1 MIFHGNKES
10 RKTNR
15 NAFLKKL
22 SVPLVLILI
31 LVFVFLS
38 YLLESRL
45 FLIGKAVYPAYTF
58 TEKAVNG
65 LKKDTAA
72 IRDTIVYCDY
82 YTWLG
87 PQNWGRGH
95 SDMPLLGFYDSLD
108 EKVIKEHIKWANE
121 YGIDVLKIEYI
132 PQFDKTITSGIL
144 NHDLG
149 DTRLCLMYDSR
160 LRFESVGYSKPPYDF
175 NDESIKKTF
184 LDDLNHIADTYF
196 ASSNYFKINGRPVL
210 WIYVTRDFT
219 GNYKSVIGQA
229 RQNLKNKGFDVY
241 LVGDQVFYNYKLC
254 GISAFDAVS
263 CYSAYGGRPQNTAD
277 FGQRLK
283 FLYMVWKTAAQLAGK
298 DFIPS
303 GIPAYDDRCL
313 ENERESL
320 PVLSGTAQDFNF
332 QLQILSNLL
341 DPVNIDPELNQV
353 SIATFNEHQ
362 EGTSIEPS
370 EDWGFSRIEQIPLVF
385 GKN

>member
-1 MIFHGNKES
+1 MIFHGNKKS
-10 RKTNR
+10 RKNSR
-15 NAFLKKL
+15 KSILKKL

-31 LVFVFLS
+31 LVFVFLF

-45 FLIGKAVYPAYTF
+45 FLIGKVAYPVYTF
-58 TEKAVNG
+58 VEKAVNH
-65 LKKDTAA
+65 LKKDTAVVS
-72 IRDTIVYCDY
+72 DTIVYCDY
-82 YTWLG
+82 YTWHS
-87 PQNWGRGH
+87 PQNWDRGY
-95 SDMPLLGFYDSLD
+95 SDMPELGLYNSLD
-108 EKVIKEHIKWANE
+108 AKVIKEHIRWANE
-121 YGIDVLKIEYI
+121 YGIDVLKVEYI
-132 PQFDKTITSGIL
+132 PQFDETITSGIL
-144 NHDLG
+144 KYDLG
-149 DTRLCLMYDSR
+149 NTRLCLMYDSR
-160 LRFESVGYSKPPYDF
+160 LRFESVGYKKPPYDF
-175 NDESIKKTF
+175 NDEIIKKTF
-184 LDDLNHIADTYF
+184 LDDLSHIADIYF
-196 ASSNYFKINGRPVL
+196 ASGNYFKINGRPVL

-219 GNYKSVIGQA
+219 GNYKSVIEQA
-229 RQNLKNKGFDVY
+229 RQNIKNKGFDVY

-254 GISAFDAVS
+254 ATSAFDAVS

-283 FLYMVWKTAAQLAGK
+283 FLYMVWKTTAQLDGK

-303 GIPAYDDRCL
+303 GIPAYDDSCL
-313 ENERESL
+313 ENERKSL
-320 PVLSGTAQDFNF
+320 PILSGTAQDFNF

-385 GKN
+385 GKK

>member
-1 MIFHGNKES
+1 MIFHGNKNSRENG
-10 RKTNR
+10 RKTIP
-15 NAFLKKL
+15 KKL

-31 LVFVFLS
+31 LVFMFLG
-38 YLLESRL
+38 YLMESRF
-45 FLIGKAVYPAYTF
+45 FLIGKLVYPVYTF
-58 TEKAVNG
+58 VEKTANG
-65 LKKDTAA
+65 LKMDTAA
-72 IRDTIVYCDY
+72 INDTIVYCDY
-82 YTWLG
+82 YTWHN
-87 PQNWGRGH
+87 PQNWDRGY
-95 SDMPLLGFYDSLD
+95 SEMPELGLYYSLD
-108 EKVIKEHIKWANE
+108 DKVIKEHVMWANK
-121 YGIDVLKIEYI
+121 YGIDVLKVEYI
-132 PQFDKTITSGIL
+132 PQFDKTITAGIF
-144 NHDLG
+144 NYDLG
-149 DTRLCLMYDSR
+149 NAKMCLMYDSR
-160 LRFESVGYSKPPYDF
+160 LRFESAGYDKPPYDF
-175 NDESIKKTF
+175 NDEVIKKTF

-241 LVGDQVFYNYKLC
+241 LVGDQVFYNYKLFA
-254 GISAFDAVS
+254 ISAFDAVS

-313 ENERESL
+313 INERISL

-341 DPVNIDPELNQV
+341 DPVNIDPEFNQV
-353 SIATFNEHQ
+353 SVATFNEHQ

-370 EDWGFSRIEQIPLVF
+370 EDWGFSRIEQIPIVF
-385 GKN
+385 GSN

>member
-1 MIFHGNKES
+1 MIFHGNKKS
-10 RKTNR
+10 RKNSR
-15 NAFLKKL
+15 KAIIKKL

-45 FLIGKAVYPAYTF
+45 FFIGKVAYPVYTF
-58 TEKAVNG
+58 VEKAVNG
-65 LKKDTAA
+65 LKKGTTP
-72 IRDTIVYCDY
+72 ISDTIVYCDY
-82 YTWLG
+82 YTWHS
-87 PQNWGRGH
+87 PQNWNRGY
-95 SDMPLLGFYDSLD
+95 SDMPELGLYYSLD
-108 EKVIKEHIKWANE
+108 DKIIKEHIRWANE
-121 YGIDVLKIEYI
+121 YGIDVLKVEYI
-132 PQFDKTITSGIL
+132 PQFDKTITSGIF
-144 NHDLG
+144 NYDLG
-149 DTRLCLMYDSR
+149 NTRLCLMYDSR
-160 LRFESVGYSKPPYDF
+160 LRFESVGYDKPPYDF
-175 NDESIKKTF
+175 NDEAIKKTF

-196 ASSNYFKINGRPVL
+196 ASDKYFKINGRPVL
-210 WIYVTRDFT
+210 WIYITRDFI
-219 GNYKSVIGQA
+219 GNYKSAIEQA

-241 LVGDQVFYNYKLC
+241 LVGDQVFYNYKLSA
-254 GISAFDAVS
+254 ISAFDAVS

-303 GIPAYDDRCL
+303 GIPAYDDSCL
-313 ENERESL
+313 ENERKSL

-341 DPVNIDPELNQV
+341 DPVNIDPEFNQV

-362 EGTSIEPS
+362 EGTSVEPT
-370 EDWGFSRIEQIPLVF
+370 ENWGFSRIEQIPMVF
-385 GKN
+385 GSN